1 MTTTD
6 YWTPTWR
13 CSRWW
18 SWRCCWRWR
27 AGCCSESERS
37 PPGRGAEMFQMKLG
51 FQMVCGVWA
60 TANTNTALAL
70 SLRWMKPCKTCQ
82 YQLEKR
88 FSIIKLKGNW
98 TIVAAVF
105 ISVFWR
111 ELNWLVWRGRKQ
123 VHIKDPDIYE
133 ENVWHN
139 RIKKII
145 WLYFLFPKLT
155 NHQSESFPQK
165 YLKLFNKINK
175 VNTDFASGL

>member
-1 MTTTD
+1 
-6 YWTPTWR
+6 
-13 CSRWW
+13 
-18 SWRCCWRWR
+18 
-27 AGCCSESERS
+27 
-37 PPGRGAEMFQMKLG
+37 MKLTLLLTVTSRLLLWVRAVTSRPRCWNVQNEIR
-51 FQMVCGVWA
+51 FSDGVWA

-139 RIKKII
+139 RIKKSFDCTFF
-145 WLYFLFPKLT
+145 FLNWPTINLRVFPR
-155 NHQSESFPQK
+155 S
-165 YLKLFNKINK
+165 I
-175 VNTDFASGL
+175 